1 MRRIIIS
8 FTLSVGWLLFTT
20 YLLVIPS
27 SGDSG
32 KFRRWLEEFGLD
44 EYLKEFEADKIV
56 HIILFFILVAL
67 WCWAVAELKISYLS
81 KFLSF
86 IIVAQTWFFYGIAM
100 EFVQEYLKN
109 GRSFDVKDM
118 IADGIGCGLAL
129 LASIP
134 FIRRKQSADP
144 L

>member
-1 MRRIIIS
+1 M
-8 FTLSVGWLLFTT
+8 
-20 YLLVIPS
+20 PS
-27 SGDSG
+27 KGLTG
-32 KFRRWLEEFGLD
+32 KFTRWLESIGLED
-44 EYLKEFEADKIV
+44 YAKELEADKLV
-56 HIILFFILVAL
+56 HIALFFILVVL

-86 IIVAQTWFFYGIAM
+86 VIVAQTWFLYGIAM

-109 GRSFDVKDM
+109 GRSYDVKDM

-129 LASIP
+129 IASIP

>member
-1 MRRIIIS
+1 M
-8 FTLSVGWLLFTT
+8 
-20 YLLVIPS
+20 PS

-32 KFRRWLEEFGLD
+32 KFRRWLEQFGLD
-44 EYLKEFEADKIV
+44 QADY
-56 HIILFFILVAL
+56 FIGIGTSG
-67 WCWAVAELKISYLS
+67 CWAVAELKISYLS

-86 IIVAQTWFFYGIAM
+86 VIVAQTWLFYGIAM

-118 IADGIGCGLAL
+118 IADGIGCALAL
-129 LASIP
+129 LASLP
-134 FIRRKQSADP
+134 FIRRKQPADP

>member
-56 HIILFFILVAL
+56 HIILFFILVTL

-86 IIVAQTWFFYGIAM
+86 VIVAQTWFLYGIAM

-118 IADGIGCGLAL
+118 IADGIGCTIAL
-129 LASIP
+129 LISLL
-134 FIRRKQSADP
+134 FLRKNERAVG
-144 L
+144 

>member
-1 MRRIIIS
+1 VMPSDGKGGKLMRWIQ
-8 FTLSVGWLLFTT
+8 TLG
-20 YLLVIPS
+20 
-27 SGDSG
+27 
-32 KFRRWLEEFGLD
+32 LE
-44 EYLKEFEADKIV
+44 EYLKDLEADKIV
-56 HIILFFILVAL
+56 HVGLFFVLVAL

-100 EFVQEYLKN
+100 EFVQEYLQN
-109 GRSFDVKDM
+109 GRSYDVKDM

-129 LASIP
+129 LASLP
-134 FIRRKQSADP
+134 FIRRKQTADP

>member
-1 MRRIIIS
+1 LKRLIIS
-8 FTLSVGWLLFTT
+8 FSLSLSWLFLTT
-20 YLLVIPS
+20 YLLVMPS
-27 SGDSG
+27 DAGG
-32 KFRRWLEEFGLD
+32 LIQLIRRWRLEEYLVGL
-44 EYLKEFEADKIV
+44 EADKIV
-56 HIILFFILVAL
+56 HVGLFFVLVAL

-100 EFVQEYLKN
+100 EFVQEYLQN
-109 GRSFDVKDM
+109 GRSYDVKDM

-129 LASIP
+129 LASLP
-134 FIRRKQSADP
+134 FIRRKQTADP

>member
-1 MRRIIIS
+1 M
-8 FTLSVGWLLFTT
+8 TT
-20 YLLVIPS
+20 YLLVMPS

-32 KFRRWLEEFGLD
+32 KFRRWLEQFGLD
-44 EYLKEFEADKIV
+44 QYLKEFEADKIV
-56 HIILFFILVAL
+56 HIILFFVLVAL

-86 IIVAQTWFFYGIAM
+86 VIVAQTWLFYGIAM

-118 IADGIGCGLAL
+118 IADGIGCALAL
-129 LASIP
+129 LASLP
-134 FIRRKQSADP
+134 FIRRKQPADP

>member
-1 MRRIIIS
+1 M
-8 FTLSVGWLLFTT
+8 
-20 YLLVIPS
+20 IPS

-32 KFRRWLEEFGLD
+32 KFRRWLEKFGVD
-44 EYLKEFEADKIV
+44 EYVKEFEADKIV

-86 IIVAQTWFFYGIAM
+86 TIVAQTWFLYGIAM

-109 GRSFDVKDM
+109 GRSYDVKDM

>member
-1 MRRIIIS
+1 MPA
-8 FTLSVGWLLFTT
+8 GN
-20 YLLVIPS
+20 
-27 SGDSG
+27 DSG
-32 KFRRWLEEFGLD
+32 KFRRWLEALGLD
-44 EYLKEFEADKIV
+44 KYLKEFEADKLV
-56 HIILFFILVAL
+56 HIGLFFILVAL

-118 IADGIGCGLAL
+118 IADGIGCTIAL
-129 LASIP
+129 LISLL
-134 FIRRKQSADP
+134 FLRKNERAVG
-144 L
+144 

>member
-1 MRRIIIS
+1 LKRLIIS
-8 FTLSVGWLLFTT
+8 FSLSLSWLFLTT
-20 YLLVIPS
+20 YLLVMPS
-27 SGDSG
+27 NREC
-32 KFRRWLEEFGLD
+32 FMQLINRWKLEKCLAD
-44 EYLKEFEADKIV
+44 LEADKIV
-56 HIILFFILVAL
+56 HVGLFFVLVAL

-100 EFVQEYLKN
+100 EFVQEYLQN
-109 GRSFDVKDM
+109 GRSYDVKDM

-129 LASIP
+129 LASLP
-134 FIRRKQSADP
+134 FIRRKQTADP